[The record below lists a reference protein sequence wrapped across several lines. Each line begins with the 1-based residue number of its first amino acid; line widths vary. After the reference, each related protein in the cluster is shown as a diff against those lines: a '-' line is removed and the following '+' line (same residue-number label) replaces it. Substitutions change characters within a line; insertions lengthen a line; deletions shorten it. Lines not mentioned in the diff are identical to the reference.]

1 MSTMPINSSWGGP
14 EPRDGQPDVPMAD
27 LSDRRPNHASESEQA
42 DAPDQDVEWVN
53 TELSTI
59 ADTIAQLQ
67 GRLEEANTKLAS
79 AAKVETTEFEVG
91 RLFVEAQRFTDAS
104 LSELDRKVNEILC
117 QADAKAREILAEATQ
132 EAHEIRRQAQEAAIA
147 STRTTSELQAAITGF
162 TAVNNELLKELGTL
176 NEMLTPASERGISEI
191 EPSSSSDND

>member
-1 MSTMPINSSWGGP
+1 
-14 EPRDGQPDVPMAD
+14 
-27 LSDRRPNHASESEQA
+27 
-42 DAPDQDVEWVN
+42 
-53 TELSTI
+53 
-59 ADTIAQLQ
+59 
-67 GRLEEANTKLAS
+67 
-79 AAKVETTEFEVG
+79 VETTEFEVG

-132 EAHEIRRQAQEAAIA
+132 EAHEIRRQAREAAIA

-191 EPSSSSDND
+191 EPFSSSDND